1 MLMAHG
7 CRASTSRVDSARARI
22 AVRHSSP
29 ARGVENSECTRSSIP
44 SRDRM
49 IVRHVLVKC
58 FLVTPDF
65 NIADYFS
72 VKVVDGEFV
81 DLAPVVVLGC
91 RGDRE
96 HGVGESLA
104 HPRAGPG

>member
-1 MLMAHG
+1 MPLAGADDVHL
-7 CRASTSRVDSARARI
+7 RLAIDEIADSG
-22 AVRHSSP
+22 H
-29 ARGVENSECTRSSIP
+29 E
-44 SRDRM
+44 RDRM
-49 IVRHVLVKC
+49 VVRHVLVKC

-72 VKVVDGEFV
+72 VKEVDGEFV
-81 DLAPVVVLGC
+81 DHATVVVLGC

-96 HGVGESLA
+96 HGVGESLS